1 MADYHLRSWVGFHKH
16 TALSSLALL
25 FIMEQKLLLRKTIQK
40 ITAYNIQELV
50 NATIITISSLDTI
63 IKKVADQIKIYQHQI
78 ENQLKTVT

>member
-1 MADYHLRSWVGFHKH
+1 
-16 TALSSLALL
+16 
-25 FIMEQKLLLRKTIQK
+25 MEQKLLLRKTIQK

-50 NATIITISSLDTI
+50 NAAIITISSLDTI